1 MQTPK
6 FWPALDRLGTDGASR
21 LHWRR
26 ELDGA
31 FDSAKTYLRRLP
43 GIAGHVPDP
52 DDPRGIVTLSVYPDE
67 GEDFVAVSE
76 ETPSHRT
83 PLALSAE
90 DVALLAP
97 DWEAIRPA
105 LAELLGFTPLAAT
118 VQHSGVIRQLGLSQP
133 EIGRT
138 VPVFLYLPHGSFS
151 DPHVFL
157 TSLHQLPEGVLYV
170 PTRRHLVAAVFAVAN
185 TRKVS
190 IEAIADRISQQPHPA
205 TTTLTVAATSI
216 ESDATPAR
224 RTKARPILA
233 AQPGRTWGKLVLRL
247 TEKGT
252 LIARYGSQPGEY
264 RFGRKVGADGKVK
277 YPALFVMLFTACIE
291 NRWEHPPRT
300 HKTYAATQRNF
311 ARLRELLQKLT
322 LIDGDP
328 FRKTEG
334 AWVPNFQFEPDAELS
349 KAIALHRR
357 QQAEQRARPSRRA
370 GQHNEDEGGA
380 EE

>member
-31 FDSAKTYLRRLP
+31 FDSAKIYLRRLP

-52 DDPRGIVTLSVYPDE
+52 DDPRGLVTLSVYPDE

-83 PLALSAE
+83 LLALSAE

-252 LIARYGSQPGEY
+252 LIARYGQPA
-264 RFGRKVGADGKVK
+264 GRVSLWSKSRRG
-277 YPALFVMLFTACIE
+277 
-291 NRWEHPPRT
+291 WEAEVSRAVCDAIHRLHRKPLGHPPRT

-328 FRKTEG
+328 LSQKRRGMG
-334 AWVPNFQFEPDAELS
+334 A
-349 KAIALHRR
+349 
-357 QQAEQRARPSRRA
+357 
-370 GQHNEDEGGA
+370 
-380 EE
+380 